1 MQWNGFSKCSLQRTG
16 VHRFIYFDD
25 VKMWHAILISLFL
38 WLYHVNILF
47 QDPVIPIRV
56 KMEDDA
62 KILMALARVLAYVGV
77 LETTVKYV
85 VVCLDEILQ

>member
-1 MQWNGFSKCSLQRTG
+1 M
-16 VHRFIYFDD
+16 HRFIYFDD
-25 VKMWHAILISLFL
+25 VKMWHAICNNIFIISLFL

>member
-1 MQWNGFSKCSLQRTG
+1 MPYVMIRRSY
-16 VHRFIYFDD
+16 I
-25 VKMWHAILISLFL
+25 ISLFL
-38 WLYHVNILF
+38 WLYHVNVLFKDLVIL
-47 QDPVIPIRV
+47 IRV

>member
-1 MQWNGFSKCSLQRTG
+1 M
-16 VHRFIYFDD
+16 HRFIYFDD
-25 VKMWHAILISLFL
+25 VKMWHAICSSYIISLFL

-85 VVCLDEILQ
+85 VVCLDEIFE